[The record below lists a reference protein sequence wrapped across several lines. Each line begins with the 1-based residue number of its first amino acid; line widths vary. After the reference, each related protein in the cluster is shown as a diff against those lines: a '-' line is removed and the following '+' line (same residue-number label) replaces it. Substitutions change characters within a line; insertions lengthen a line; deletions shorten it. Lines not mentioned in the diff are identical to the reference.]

1 MNSDCPS
8 LCCQCL
14 GGCFKSHGICVP
26 GSLHEHSLFLAIP
39 VLQELVNILLK
50 KLDFAVSF
58 CEVRVCFSL
67 ILQSGQ
73 RHLDIVFLFGLL
85 RSAVNSDI

>member
-14 GGCFKSHGICVP
+14 GGCFKSHGISVP
-26 GSLHEHSLFLAIP
+26 GSVHEHSLILAIS

-50 KLDFAVSF
+50 KLDFAASF
-58 CEVRVCFSL
+58 CEIRM
-67 ILQSGQ
+67 
-73 RHLDIVFLFGLL
+73 
-85 RSAVNSDI
+85 